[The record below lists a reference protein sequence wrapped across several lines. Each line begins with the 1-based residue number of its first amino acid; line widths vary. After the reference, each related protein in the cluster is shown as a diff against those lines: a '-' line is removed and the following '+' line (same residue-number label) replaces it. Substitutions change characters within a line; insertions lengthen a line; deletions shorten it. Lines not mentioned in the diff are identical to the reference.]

1 MFKFNNKDTRTAP
14 MACIYIGYKQ
24 ESLQKEIKMTNIDF
38 VILNTHVTY
47 IFKIYQKHQ
56 FFCGKTKKC
65 KIALFF
71 PAIYPCL
78 QDVPF

>member
-1 MFKFNNKDTRTAP
+1 
-14 MACIYIGYKQ
+14 
-24 ESLQKEIKMTNIDF
+24 MTNIDF

-71 PAIYPCL
+71 LLFILVYKMYL
-78 QDVPF
+78 FKSKKNVSKIK

>member
-1 MFKFNNKDTRTAP
+1 
-14 MACIYIGYKQ
+14 
-24 ESLQKEIKMTNIDF
+24 MTNIDF